1 MAILW
6 DSYVSPVDLTNFVRE
21 VPIDQSY
28 ILNQILPDRVDS
40 ILDIEVSESVQTQRA
55 AKARAWDAPPMP
67 GRRDSFTTRKV
78 KLPAISQFLGRGE
91 RDRLELER
99 LRSGGQST
107 QAIENAIYDD
117 AENNARSVLNRVE
130 MMRGDILADGKVTFP
145 ELGGLEADFGVPA
158 EHIVS
163 AATPW
168 TTTAS
173 ADIIGDLRAWSAVY
187 RASNGFNP
195 GGMIVSTDVLSSM
208 LQNTALRQLLAG
220 PGGTP
225 PILAEGQLNTVL
237 SAYGLPGIR
246 FTYDA
251 KVVDDAGIAQNIMPA
266 NKAVFTPPP
275 NVELGF
281 TQWGMS
287 ATGLELQNAPAG
299 QQAVS
304 TPAGMVGVVD
314 KDVRPPYR
322 ETVYV
327 DATCMPV
334 LSRPRG
340 LFVATVAA

>member
-6 DSYVSPVDLTNFVRE
+6 DSYVSPNDITNFVRQ

-40 ILDIEVSESVQTQRA
+40 VLEVEVSESVTTTRA

-67 GRRDSFTTRKV
+67 GRRDSLTTRKV
-78 KLPAISQFLGRGE
+78 KLPAVSQFLGRGE

-99 LRSGGQST
+99 LRSGGQAT
-107 QAIENAIYDD
+107 TAIEQAIYDD
-117 AENNARSVLNRVE
+117 AENNARSVLARVE
-130 MMRGDILADGKVTFP
+130 MMRGDILTDGKVTFP
-145 ELGGLEADFGVPA
+145 ELGGLEADFGVPGT
-158 EHIVS
+158 HLVS
-163 AATPW
+163 AATLW
-168 TTTAS
+168 TDTAN

-195 GGMIVSTDVLSSM
+195 GGMVVSTDVLSAI
-208 LQNTALRQLLAG
+208 LQNDALRDLLSG
-220 PGGTP
+220 VGGAP
-225 PILAEGQLNTVL
+225 PILAQGQLNTVL
-237 SAYGLPGIR
+237 SAYNLPGIL
-246 FTYDA
+246 FSYDA
-251 KVVDDAGIAQNIMPA
+251 KVVDDGGSAVNILPADKVVLLPPAG
-266 NKAVFTPPP
+266 
-275 NVELGF
+275 VELGY

-299 QQAVS
+299 QTPIA

-334 LSRPRG
+334 LTRPRG
-340 LFVATVAA
+340 LFVADVA